1 MQRRLQ
7 FDKHENPASDRRY
20 GSRSAATMEAPPNS
34 LEKDGPSTTT
44 AVTIVGDSPSE
55 SHVPAHAATR
65 EKRTDDQLLTVD
77 EVATRLSVSRNW
89 VYNHADAIG
98 GYRLGKY
105 LRFSW
110 PRVLERLGR

>member
-1 MQRRLQ
+1 MSTAPEPIGAAESVENEDSVIDSRMPNLKV
-7 FDKHENPASDRRY
+7 FDLSLTESQV
-20 GSRSAATMEAPPNS
+20 ATG
-34 LEKDGPSTTT
+34 K
-44 AVTIVGDSPSE
+44 
-55 SHVPAHAATR
+55 
-65 EKRTDDQLLTVD
+65 EKRAEDQLLTVD